1 MTAPQL
7 GLAPFH
13 TDVIRGRQSNMA
25 TERLAV
31 TPNLNLNDLRLFV
44 EIVEHQGILRAGRA
58 LGLPK
63 STVSR
68 RLAGLEEQLKVRLV
82 LRTGESFALTAAG
95 QETYALA
102 RRMVEAA
109 RQAEERLLAAAREVT
124 GQVVV
129 SVSPMLATSAARA
142 AAGLCAVHPGLA
154 LHLDLSDRPAETPGD
169 GSDLWLRAH
178 VGRLR
183 DSPLIQ
189 RRICRTPLVFA
200 AAPGLR
206 PPTPEAVP
214 RLGLLAFGA
223 DPAQTDWPL
232 SGPEG
237 AALLIRARP
246 RLAGTDPAALIALAE
261 AGSGVALLPEA
272 ALAPAEAEGRLT
284 RVLPGWTGAPVTLTL
299 LSPPRHAMSP
309 ALRHTADALA
319 AAAKAGVLGVPQRE
333 GAVPELRP
341 VGVTRPSHAAPTP
354 QRRAA
359 PAPHAV
365 PTGGDPDM
373 TPFRTLIGSAALGAA
388 AGLSAAQAQD
398 AAGPLV
404 LYTND
409 FEGVITERFEADTG
423 REIDVVQM
431 SGGELL
437 ARIAAES
444 ANPQWDVLIF
454 NGSYT
459 FEMLDRQGQLKRG
472 VAPANLDNLNELG
485 RDYLTEGGAW
495 FPIGLAASCVM
506 LYRTDLVETPPAAF
520 EDLAEPPFEGMFGM
534 ADPAVAAP
542 AYPCVAAFFETMGEE
557 AAKNLFNAY
566 FENGMRVF
574 RTNGPVGR
582 AIESGEISVALITS
596 QVAYTV
602 LADGAVPVNVVWP
615 ETGAP
620 GVVRGAAISSGTG
633 RPEAAQAF
641 VEWLLEP
648 QTQSFLAEAVPTDG
662 KFEPTVTGAVRRA
675 DGPPE
680 GVRFLVAS
688 DGFAVEHEAE
698 IKTWFADQAL
708 N

>member
-1 MTAPQL
+1 M
-7 GLAPFH
+7 
-13 TDVIRGRQSNMA
+13 M
-25 TERLAV
+25 
-31 TPNLNLNDLRLFV
+31 LNLNDLRLFV
-44 EIVEHQGILRAGRA
+44 EIVEHRGILRAGRA

-68 RLAGLEEQLKVRLV
+68 RLAGLEEQLKARLV
-82 LRTGESFALTAAG
+82 LRTGETFALTAAG

-109 RQAEERLLAAAREVT
+109 RQAEERLTTAAREVA

-129 SVSPMLATSAARA
+129 SVSPMLAGAVARA
-142 AAGLCAVHPGLA
+142 SADLVAAHPGLA
-154 LHLDLSDRPAETPGD
+154 LHLELSDRPVESPGD
-169 GSDLWLRAH
+169 GPDLWLRAQA
-178 VGRLR
+178 GPLG
-183 DSPLIQ
+183 DSALIQ
-189 RRICRTPLVFA
+189 RRICRTPLVLA
-200 AAPGLR
+200 AAAHLQVRAPEDLLR
-206 PPTPEAVP
+206 A
-214 RLGLLAFGA
+214 GLLTFAPDAG
-223 DPAQTDWPL
+223 QTDWNL
-232 SGPEG
+232 RGPGG
-237 AALLIRARP
+237 ATLALRARP
-246 RLAGTDPAALIALAE
+246 RVAATDPAMLIALAE
-261 AGSGVALLPEA
+261 AGAGVALIPDSALRA
-272 ALAPAEAEGRLT
+272 AVAGGRLV
-284 RVLPGWTGAPVTLTL
+284 RVLPDWTGGQLAITL
-299 LSPPRHAMSP
+299 LSPPRHAMNA
-309 ALRHTADALA
+309 ALRCTADALA
-319 AAAKAGVLGVPQRE
+319 AAAKHAVLGVPSGE
-333 GAVPELRP
+333 GVVPELRP
-341 VGVTRPSHAAPTP
+341 VPVTGPS
-354 QRRAA
+354 QRRSRPDLRPLPA
-359 PAPHAV
+359 PATPL
-365 PTGGDPDM
+365 TEGNPDM
-373 TPFRTLIGSAALGAA
+373 TSFRTLIGSAAIGAV

-459 FEMLDRQGQLKRG
+459 FEMLDRQGQLMRG
-472 VAPANLDNLNELG
+472 VAPSNLGNLNEIG
-485 RDYLTEGGAW
+485 QQYLAEGGAW

-506 LYRTDLVETPPAAF
+506 LYRTDLVDAPPAAF
-520 EDLAEPPFEGMFGM
+520 ADLADTRFEGMFGM

-542 AYPCVAAFFETMGEE
+542 AYPCVAAFFESMGED
-557 AAKNLFNAY
+557 AAKAMFTAY

-582 AIESGEISVALITS
+582 AIASGEISVALITS

-602 LADGAVPVNVVWP
+602 LADGEVPVNVVWP

-620 GVVRGAAISSGTG
+620 GVVRGTAISAATS

-648 QTQSFLAEAVPTDG
+648 ATQSYLAASVPTDG